1 MLFSEARVSRV
12 AQVSLAVSLFFVAG
26 MARAEAAG
34 KVNYVSGEV
43 TAVAEDNTRRT
54 LARGDTVNS
63 GEKLETGVR
72 GRMQIRFTDGSF
84 LSLQPNSRFGLNTYV
99 YNREKPEESR
109 LVFNFLQGSM
119 RTISGAIG
127 KVNRAN
133 YQIKTPMATIGI
145 RGTDYAVT
153 INGED
158 LFLNVLKGLV
168 KLGNDLG
175 TADIKAGQT
184 YLVSTGKPPRL
195 FNGEYPVSIDPV
207 EPDVDPV
214 SSTDAGHGGSPV
226 PGTAGVLAADAA
238 VLADTGLPE
247 RPRLENY
254 DSYNQFLQAMY
265 AYKKAEADRKRTVQD
280 DAGKGIDADKLKGL
294 AISNPDLATETIDS
308 PSTPALVTDG
318 PLSVEAAIAQAR
330 AMQLPHYNPN
340 DDYHR
345 TTFKDFPLKPVDTP
359 SMEQASVQ
367 DSFNLGLLANSMLLE
382 SLQGK
387 EDNGDTKSAAK
398 LDPDSKKL
406 SLILSDGNYKLYFFG
421 NEMRLNGVKGVTIT
435 IEQRP

>member
-1 MLFSEARVSRV
+1 MLFSETRVSRA

-26 MARAEAAG
+26 MARAEMAG
-34 KVNYVSGEV
+34 KVNFVSGEV
-43 TAVAEDNTRRT
+43 TAVAEDNSRRNLT
-54 LARGDTVNS
+54 RGDTVNS
-63 GEKLETGVR
+63 GEKLETGAR

-84 LSLQPNSRFGLNTYV
+84 LSLQPNSRFGVTTYT

-153 INGED
+153 INGDD

-175 TADIKAGQT
+175 SADIKAGQT
-184 YLVSTGKPPRL
+184 YLVSTGKPPRF
-195 FNGEYPVSIDPV
+195 FNGEYPGTVDPV
-207 EPDVDPV
+207 EPDVDAP
-214 SSTDAGHGGSPV
+214 STSDAAHGGA
-226 PGTAGVLAADAA
+226 AGA
-238 VLADTGLPE
+238 VVAEGALPE

-280 DAGKGIDADKLKGL
+280 DSGNSVDADKLKGL

-308 PSTPALVTDG
+308 PSTPGLVTEG

-330 AMQLPHYNPN
+330 AMQLPHFNPAE
-340 DDYHR
+340 DYHR
-345 TTFKDFPLKPVDTP
+345 TTFKDFPLKPVDMP
-359 SMEQASVQ
+359 SMEEAAVQ
-367 DSFNLGLLANSMLLE
+367 DSFNLGLLANAMLLD

-387 EDNGDTKSAAK
+387 EDNGDTKSVAK